1 MKKKLI
7 ITGSTGFLGNL
18 FLTKNSLKNIDIICV
33 GSENK
38 KINKKY
44 NQITF
49 DNFSNTYKEE
59 GHEIFVLHLATFY
72 SKSDKDREKI
82 NSAFNFSMNIL
93 NFVKDLNL
101 INFLYTNTMFIFDE
115 NESNHYYTKS
125 KKIFSDNLTNT
136 INNDK
141 ISEIFL
147 SDTFHFN
154 DERKKVT
161 PLIVSSVLENK
172 KSPVK
177 NKDKYINLVYGED
190 LVNCLSNEIFNTK
203 YSISRVT
210 SKVDLKINSIYNFL
224 KFLNETGQIN
234 KSLIDSKVSQ
244 YELDNNIPQLNK
256 NFKESNIIEKLSTLI
271 KVED

>member
-1 MKKKLI
+1 M
-7 ITGSTGFLGNL
+7 
-18 FLTKNSLKNIDIICV
+18 
-33 GSENK
+33 
-38 KINKKY
+38 
-44 NQITF
+44 
-49 DNFSNTYKEE
+49 
-59 GHEIFVLHLATFY
+59 
-72 SKSDKDREKI
+72 
-82 NSAFNFSMNIL
+82 
-93 NFVKDLNL
+93 
-101 INFLYTNTMFIFDE
+101 
-115 NESNHYYTKS
+115 
-125 KKIFSDNLTNT
+125 
-136 INNDK
+136 
-141 ISEIFL
+141 
-147 SDTFHFN
+147 
-154 DERKKVT
+154 T

-256 NFKESNIIEKLSTLI
+256 NFKESNIIEKLSTLKFFSFFKNLETDCLTEI
-271 KVED
+271 KSFVFKSKKVTGKPLDIDLI